1 MSPRHRQP
9 RTIYWL
15 ARLLAVL
22 VASALAAGCGG
33 GDPLPAPA
41 PEPAPGMPA
50 IPSPSP
56 TPTPAPPPSP
66 TPTPSPSPPPTPT
79 PSPTP
84 SPTPA
89 PSPTPSP
96 PRLLR
101 LNGVTV
107 QEPFTLRVRRTEDP
121 LGDRY
126 RFEID
131 ALNWEVVFD
140 LDTARLAGA
149 SPTEANLTS
158 DFLVPDG
165 GLILRKLVVN
175 SLVLGTTGTASGALD
190 PCAGRSPGNEEEA
203 NDNKEGDDGGRD
215 PKNRTGL
222 IFGRLSQLD
231 TVATGSF
238 EVTGTDDRCN
248 RESGTI
254 ELSAPV
260 E

>member
-1 MSPRHRQP
+1 MHPRHRQP
-9 RTIYWL
+9 HTL
-15 ARLLAVL
+15 FTLVRLLVVL
-22 VASALAAGCGG
+22 VASTLAAGCGG
-33 GDPLPAPA
+33 GDPLPAA
-41 PEPAPGMPA
+41 GPEPAPGTPPSTSPA
-50 IPSPSP
+50 PGPIPSPSP
-56 TPTPAPPPSP
+56 
-66 TPTPSPSPPPTPT
+66 SPSPTPT

-84 SPTPA
+84 SPTPTPA
-89 PSPTPSP
+89 PTPP

-107 QEPFTLRVRRTEDP
+107 QEPFTLRVQRAEDP
-121 LGDRY
+121 AGDRY
-126 RFEID
+126 RFEIE

-165 GLILRKLVVN
+165 GLTLRKLVVN
-175 SLVLGTTGTASGALD
+175 GLTLGTTGTARGDLD
-190 PCAGRSPGNEEEA
+190 PCAGREPGNAE
-203 NDNKEGDDGGRD
+203 DDEGGRD

-222 IFGRLSQLD
+222 IFGRLSRLD

-248 RESGTI
+248 REHGTI
-254 ELSAPV
+254 DLSAPV